1 MRKEWFMAAQ
11 AGGTPGVGVSRRT
24 FLKAG
29 SGLVLGF
36 YVASGGGRF
45 ARAVAAD
52 APAKPVSAPNAI
64 LRIAPDNT
72 VTIQVNRLE
81 FGQGVHTALPML
93 IAEDLDADWS
103 WRRPGMRT
111 RIRLSASR

>member
-1 MRKEWFMAAQ
+1 MRKEWFMAGQ
-11 AGGTPGVGVSRRT
+11 AEGAGAAGMSRRT

-45 ARAVAAD
+45 ARAIAAD
-52 APAKPVSAPNAI
+52 APPKPIPAPNAF

-93 IAEDLDADWS
+93 IA
-103 WRRPGMRT
+103 
-111 RIRLSASR
+111 

>member
-11 AGGTPGVGVSRRT
+11 ADGVAPEGVSRRT

-36 YVASGGGRF
+36 YVASNGGRF
-45 ARAVAAD
+45 ARALAAD
-52 APAKPVSAPNAI
+52 APAKPPVAPNAF
-64 LRIAPDNT
+64 LHIAPDNT

-81 FGQGVHTALPML
+81 LARACIP
-93 IAEDLDADWS
+93 
-103 WRRPGMRT
+103 RCRC
-111 RIRLSASR
+111 